1 MPTFYRL
8 PGWVGLF
15 FGSNSSG
22 ASNSVLAIWYRRY
35 MSRQHLKDMEPR
47 LLADMGITRSAADE
61 EIRKPFWT
69 A

>member
-8 PGWVGLF
+8 PDWVGLF

-22 ASNSVLAIWYRRY
+22 ASNSVLAVWYRRY
-35 MSRQHLKDMEPR
+35 ISRRQLKDMETR
-47 LLADMGITRSAADE
+47 LLADMGITRDAADRE
-61 EIRKPFWT
+61 SRKPFWI